1 MKNPF
6 KREEEQDKKKEE
18 LINCIR
24 LAQDELNEEIRN
36 YELAIENEYIDYYS
50 YRIKAAQTKYQYLLR
65 IAKRE
70 GIRV

>member
-1 MKNPF
+1 MKSLLR
-6 KREEEQDKKKEE
+6 KREEPDKRKEE
-18 LINCIR
+18 IIECLR

-65 IAKRE
+65 IAKKE
-70 GIRV
+70 GIRA

>member
-1 MKNPF
+1 MGNLF
-6 KREEEQDKKKEE
+6 KRNEEIDKKKED
-18 LINCIR
+18 LINCLK

-36 YELAIENEYIDYYS
+36 YEMAIENEYIDYYS

-65 IAKRE
+65 MAKKE

>member
-1 MKNPF
+1 MKKLF
-6 KREEEQDKKKEE
+6 KRNEEIDKKKEE
-18 LINCIR
+18 LINCLR

-65 IAKRE
+65 MAKKE
-70 GIRV
+70 GIRA